1 MHTRSLLPLLL
12 LALALPASHIAW
24 ASESTAVVQEID
36 QQEHFAFQE
45 GGARFDVTVERGPRR
60 ATRAGIERW
69 LRAAARTVSGLHG
82 RFPVPQVRVT
92 VKPGGRS
99 GDPVIFGQAVRR
111 EEERLDLFL
120 CRTAT
125 DDELPGEWV
134 AIHEMIHL
142 AFPRID
148 RTDAW
153 INEGFVTY
161 YQEVLRTRGGFQSEP
176 EGWGKLA
183 DGFYRGA
190 SRGSGLPLVEESRLM
205 QRTHGY
211 WRVYWGGAAMA
222 LDMDLEL
229 RRRTGGKRSLDDVYL
244 LRIEQYYPFPAIAM
258 VKELERF
265 KQAEIVW
272 CQEEPKNQGAW
283 NFIEPNIEWVLTRIG
298 AKHSRPAYA
307 GRPASASPATGLAS
321 QHKAQQQALVDAALT
336 IEGK

>member
-176 EGWGKLA
+176 QGWGKLA

-190 SRGSGLPLVEESRLM
+190 TRGSGLPLVEESRLM

-229 RRRTGGKRSLDDVYL
+229 RRRTGGKRSLDDVITYWWRAYGARMGATRGL
-244 LRIEQYYPFPAIAM
+244 
-258 VKELERF
+258 ELID
-265 KQAEIVW
+265 AAD
-272 CQEEPKNQGAW
+272 AW
-283 NFIEPNIEWVLTRIG
+283 LGTRIL
-298 AKHSRPAYA
+298 RPIADRHLA
-307 GRPASASPATGLAS
+307 RVEFADVGQLFGRIGLAPRGNDVVYLD
-321 QHKAQQQALVDAALT
+321 QGPLIRERT
-336 IEGK
+336 RIMRPGGR